1 MQNSA
6 SPPPVPPTGGG
17 AAASAASGKSSTKKK
32 RKKLHGAKRDAKKR
46 LLKDFRK
53 LQHDPPNGISAC
65 PKDNDIMHWQAV
77 IFGPNETAWEGGT
90 FVLSMKFHEEYPHKP
105 PEVKFVSKM
114 FHPNVYND
122 GSICLDILK
131 SQWSPIYDVSAIL
144 TSIQSLLCDPNPKS
158 PANSEAATLYDRDRR
173 EYARRVR
180 EVVERS
186 WASSES
192 GGGGGGGAPAAAAVP
207 APAAAAAAAA
217 PAAAADAAPAAA
229 AAAAPAAAAA
239 AVPAAAAAAAP
250 AAAAPARA
258 ATPAET

>member
-1 MQNSA
+1 MSTGA
-6 SPPPVPPTGGG
+6 TPPVPPTSTGG
-17 AAASAASGKSSTKKK
+17 SKSSTKKK
-32 RKKLHGAKRDAKKR
+32 RKKLHGARRDARKR

-53 LQHDPPNGISAC
+53 LQHDPPIGISAC

-77 IFGPNETAWEGGT
+77 IFGPDETPWEGGT
-90 FVLSMKFHEEYPHKP
+90 FILSMKFHEEYPHKP
-105 PEVKFVSKM
+105 PEVKFVTKM

-180 EVVERS
+180 EVVEQS
-186 WASSES
+186 WESRDGGGSGSSS
-192 GGGGGGGAPAAAAVP
+192 SSAGAGAGGGGGAGADAAAAG
-207 APAAAAAAAA
+207 AAA
-217 PAAAADAAPAAA
+217 AAA

-239 AVPAAAAAAAP
+239 APAAAAAAPTAAAAAAAAP
-250 AAAAPARA
+250 PAAAA
-258 ATPAET
+258 ATVDTT